1 MIWLV
6 IWRLPHPVR
15 GIATFLVVIAVGT
28 VLGGFAL
35 GLPEL
40 ATVALVAAGA
50 GLFVATRTSCERTL
64 SP

>member
-6 IWRLPHPVR
+6 IWRLPHPAR
-15 GIATFLVVIAVGT
+15 GIVTFLVILALGT
-28 VLGGFAL
+28 VLGGFAM

-40 ATVALVAAGA
+40 AALALLAAGA
-50 GLFVATRTSCERTL
+50 GLFVGTRTSGDRTA

>member
-15 GIATFLVVIAVGT
+15 GIVTFLVIFALGT
-28 VLGGFAL
+28 VFGGFAM

-40 ATVALVAAGA
+40 AALALLAAGA
-50 GLFVATRTSCERTL
+50 GLFVATHTSGDRTS